1 MPPNGMKTT
10 EICTYQPFPLPY
22 GRRVFCGTKFIFQSA
37 QMTLITKFFVPAN
50 EVADVGLKEICMPRL
65 GRFVA
70 LAGKNGSGKSRI
82 LNKLEWFVSAR
93 LNGYDQLSQHRQTV
107 INHEKAIKNSPV
119 SEHMTN
125 WKAQVKSSQYQ
136 IDMIVGR
143 VVPDEDSGK
152 FKAIRFVPKH
162 LNLQDPRQHPNS
174 LLTVRF
180 AQAKVPGIANSE
192 TTCLFYVK
200 QLQERWWNVEH
211 PKFSGTQEEKQ
222 SAIEIYKNLQDII
235 QRLLREKL
243 DRNID
248 GEPTLFGNPISDTN
262 LSDGQR
268 VILQLCVALHAQKS
282 DFENTVF
289 ILDEPENHLH
299 PSAAIDLLES
309 LYQATGNSQI
319 WIATH
324 SVPLLAYVA
333 SIEPMALW
341 FVEDGAVANSGRS
354 PQKVL
359 EGLLGSDERIG
370 QLNTFTGLPAQ
381 LASIQYACESL
392 LPPQVVIGGERDPQ
406 VSQIQKIVASLGN
419 GSPTS
424 VLDFGA
430 GKGRLL
436 DGLGASLADMGQS
449 LPTLL
454 DYFAF
459 DQFPTDK
466 DTCKAVIQTHFPGEA
481 TRYFSSTDDFFS
493 HKDEG
498 SIAVVVMCN
507 VLHEISAHAWQNLFS
522 GQSLISRALRDDG
535 YLLIVEDQRIPVGEQ
550 AHEHGFMVLDTP
562 HLRTLFSIKDVDVQ
576 AGLFLVDDKRNDGR
590 LKAHLVAKS
599 LLNRMTTE
607 SRKTSIEQ
615 LRNTA
620 KEKIK
625 ELRSQASSY
634 ANGQLHGFWTQ
645 QFANTSL
652 FLDEA

>member
-1 MPPNGMKTT
+1 
-10 EICTYQPFPLPY
+10 
-22 GRRVFCGTKFIFQSA
+22 
-37 QMTLITKFFVPAN
+37 MTLITKFFAPAN
-50 EVADVGLKEICMPRL
+50 EVADVGLKEIYMPRL

-70 LAGKNGSGKSRI
+70 LAGKNGAGKSRI
-82 LNKLEWFVSAR
+82 LNKLEWYVSSR
-93 LNGYDQLSQHRQTV
+93 LNGYDQLSQHRQNV
-107 INHEKAIKNSPV
+107 INLENVIKQHPLN
-119 SEHMTN
+119 EQLTN

-143 VVPDEDSGK
+143 VVSDEDSGK
-152 FKAIRFVPKH
+152 FKAIRFVPKQ
-162 LNLQDPRQHPNS
+162 LILRDPRQFPNAE
-174 LLTVRF
+174 LIAGFTR
-180 AQAKVPGIANSE
+180 AKVPGVTGYEHN
-192 TTCLFYVK
+192 CLFYVK
-200 QLQERWWNVEH
+200 QLQERWWNSSH
-211 PKFSGTQEEKQ
+211 QNFSGTQEVIKT
-222 SAIEIYKNLQDII
+222 AIADYESFQEIT
-235 QRLLREKL
+235 QRLLREPL

-248 GEPTLFGNPISDTN
+248 GEPTLFGIPISDAN
-262 LSDGQR
+262 LSDGQK

-282 DFENTVF
+282 DFDNTVF

-341 FVEDGAVANSGRS
+341 FVEDGVVANSGRY

-381 LASIQYACESL
+381 LATIQYACESL
-392 LPPQVVIGGERDPQ
+392 LPPQVVSGGERDHQ
-406 VSQIQKIVASLGN
+406 VSQIQEIVARLGN
-419 GSPTS
+419 GSPTT

-436 DGLGASLADMGQS
+436 DGLGANLADTERS

-466 DTCKAVIQTHFPGEA
+466 TTCQAVIQTHFPGEA
-481 TRYFSSTDDFFS
+481 ARYFSSSDDFFS
-493 HKDEG
+493 QKDER

-507 VLHEISAHAWQNLFS
+507 VLHEISPHAWQNLFS
-522 GQSLISRALRDDG
+522 EQSMINRALRDDG

-562 HLRTLFSIKDVDVQ
+562 HLRTLFAIKDSDVQ
-576 AGLFLVDDKRNDGR
+576 AGLFLVDDKRKDGR

-599 LLNRMTTE
+599 LLTRMTTE
-607 SRKTSIEQ
+607 SRKRSLEQ

-625 ELRSQASSY
+625 ELRSQASTY